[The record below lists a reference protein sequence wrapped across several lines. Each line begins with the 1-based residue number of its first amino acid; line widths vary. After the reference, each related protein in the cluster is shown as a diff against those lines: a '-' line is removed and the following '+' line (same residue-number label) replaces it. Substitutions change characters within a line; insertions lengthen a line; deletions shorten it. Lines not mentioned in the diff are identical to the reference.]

1 MNATRIIELTE
12 NFAQGKMKDYDGGH
26 DWWHVERVRNLARY
40 INSREKMADPF
51 ILDMAA
57 ILHDVADSKFIS
69 ENDYNRYQEISDFL
83 SAFGMDAV
91 KEELLSIIRNVSFSN
106 KNPSGDLLNPI
117 LLILQDADKLDAI
130 GAIGI
135 ARAFNYGGFRNNPIY
150 IPEEPNGGQGKS
162 TIGHFYDK
170 LLKLSGMMN
179 TETARWMAV
188 ERHEVLLEFLNQFY
202 HEWNTGMEPDKS

>member
-51 ILDMAA
+51 MLDMAA

-69 ENDYNRYQEISDFL
+69 DNDRYQEISDFL
-83 SAFGMDAV
+83 SAIGMEAV
-91 KEELLSIIRNVSFSN
+91 KEELLSIIKNVSFSN

-150 IPEEPNGGQGKS
+150 IPEEPNGGQGRS

-179 TETARWMAV
+179 TETARLMAG